1 LILLGISQYA
11 SVPRRPWLLRGAVS
25 IIFTAL
31 TISVLD
37 LQRRSASDRKTEV
50 SRKGC
55 NRDIKMILSYQN
67 NTINYLLHK
76 HSLFLFFFSHFSVEK
91 NDKGN
96 SNKRAQ
102 YLPLLSAHAN
112 PTFFS
117 FSQVTS
123 PAEI

>member
-1 LILLGISQYA
+1 VFSICREEVHLIEKRKSAERDATETHKNDIKLSKQHHKLSSSQ
-11 SVPRRPWLLRGAVS
+11 
-25 IIFTAL
+25 AL
-31 TISVLD
+31 TV
-37 LQRRSASDRKTEV
+37 
-50 SRKGC
+50 
-55 NRDIKMILSYQN
+55 
-67 NTINYLLHK
+67 
-76 HSLFLFFFSHFSVEK
+76 FFFFSHFSVEK